1 MVDIFYSCTLLL
13 PCRSQMAIESRLLR
27 RVYLHH
33 RNLLQHLVVKLL
45 GHVGWQS
52 LTSLQNHFI
61 GWNCSWVL
69 LQWQRTWGSSIYLSV
84 WTFFFELR
92 KRVVC
97 HFIKIEKDTMN
108 RVYFISL
115 NYESLIKGSTL
126 SSLYMVL
133 IESIFHPSFY
143 LGSIFWYD
151 ANAFCQFRYLLF
163 VFFYLQA
170 IVRLRE
176 LLLMKVTL
184 RERKLEDSW
193 KMSELHP
200 RRFVVTM

>member
-27 RVYLHH
+27 SVYLHH

-61 GWNCSWVL
+61 GWNCGWVL

-84 WTFFFELR
+84 WTMKAWLKVPR
-92 KRVVC
+92 GHSIV
-97 HFIKIEKDTMN
+97 
-108 RVYFISL
+108 
-115 NYESLIKGSTL
+115 L
-126 SSLYMVL
+126 SPS
-133 IESIFHPSFY
+133 SIMLFCSS
-143 LGSIFWYD
+143 SIFWYD
-151 ANAFCQFRYLLF
+151 ANALLQFRYLFF